1 MPHDAA
7 ASALSHTQKPN
18 ITEQEKVKLNLG
30 CGRNILEG
38 WVNVDRVEL
47 PGVNV
52 VAELDTEKLFNSFF
66 GVLTNVTPTLP
77 FDDNSVDEFLLSHVL
92 EHITY
97 TLPLMQELH
106 RIAKPGAR
114 MVIRVPHGA
123 SDDAWEDPT
132 HVRPYFPGS
141 FGYFSQPYYWRADYG
156 YRGDWLTEEVILYRV
171 HGATGASS
179 KDRNAIQEM
188 VATLTAVKPIRE
200 PLKELQVAP
209 RIVFL

>member
-38 WVNVDRVEL
+38 WVNIDRVEL
-47 PGVNV
+47 PGVDV
-52 VAELDTEKLFNSFF
+52 VAELDQRI
-66 GVLTNVTPTLP
+66 VLGGIAPIRWLP

-92 EHITY
+92 EHITH

-106 RIAKPGAR
+106 RIAKPGAK

-141 FGYFSQPYYWRADYG
+141 FGYFSQPYYWRADYNF
-156 YRGDWLTEEVILYRV
+156 RGDWKTEVIELHKTNMTRKDWWVENEYRNQI
-171 HGATGASS
+171 T
-179 KDRNAIQEM
+179 EM